1 MTPNETNPVP
11 TESRC
16 ERCGRKICQYDGG
29 CSEVFKYCNK
39 IVPECHGCPT
49 PQPEVGEWEER
60 FDKTFGTRWINAEHG
75 PGEIKSFIRSVLS
88 SQSSAFQKKIG
99 EARVRVAEE
108 MLEIVEEAEGDCYAA
123 RGHVDKIKKENL

>member
-16 ERCGRKICQYDGG
+16 AVTGDEALFSHSCPNPYDH
-29 CSEVFKYCNK
+29 
-39 IVPECHGCPT
+39 VPP
-49 PQPEVGEWEER
+49 PEVGEWEER

-88 SQSSAFQKKIG
+88 SLSSAFQKKSEKHNMEHYDLGVKHGI
-99 EARVRVAEE
+99 E
-108 MLEIVEEAEGDCYAA
+108 LEKESAA
-123 RGHVDKIKKENL
+123 RKARTAKIVADADRIKKKHL